1 MSARWRRRMFVA
13 WALAALLGAG
23 AWTLADQAAR
33 RLPRPNP
40 LEELSYYP
48 SGRHLRPATFGHAE
62 TAADLAWLRA
72 VQYYG
77 EHRRTDMKFDRMYH
91 VFEILTSLSPR
102 FVPAYVFGGFALA
115 QEGRDFERGVRL
127 MERGI
132 EANPTSGRLA
142 FELGFLYYVRP
153 GGRDLENAALYFE
166 QAARQDDAPP
176 SARRFAAFVRQHSGD
191 LQVAY
196 ELWRG
201 VAENSGNRYLREM
214 ARREMEKI
222 RIAIATGRTELVRK
236 KLSTPVVIIKSGD

>member
-1 MSARWRRRMFVA
+1 MIAA
-13 WALAALLGAG
+13 WALAGLLGAG
-23 AWTLADQAAR
+23 AWTLADHAAR
-33 RLPRPNP
+33 ALPRPHP

-48 SGRHLRPATFGHAE
+48 SGRFLRPATLGHAE

-102 FVPAYVFGGFALA
+102 FVAAYVFGGFALA
-115 QEGRDFERGVRL
+115 QEGRDFERAVRL

-142 FELGFLYYVRP
+142 FELGFLHYVRP
-153 GGRDLENAALYFE
+153 GGRDLRNAALYFE

-176 SARRFAAFVRQHSGD
+176 SARRFAAFVRQHAGD
-191 LQVAY
+191 LTVAY

-201 VAENSGNRYLREM
+201 VADNSGNRYLREM

-222 RIAIATGRTELVRK
+222 RQAIETGRTDLARK
-236 KLSTPVVIIKSGD
+236 KLSTPVVIVQPGD